1 MRNLHPCLLS
11 ATFLAR
17 SEGAPYGRVA
27 RSLMVKDLR
36 PETQRRRPATSRAG
50 SWLLAGS
57 SALLVVSLMFPWFG
71 GRLSITYV
79 QYYGYELG
87 FATFCTVVLAA
98 VIGIAAWCS
107 RFRRGSVLVLLSLG
121 ASAFVALLAG
131 LSVALSSTLTRFAA
145 AVGLGAFVSVRVR
158 PGLVVLLL
166 GGLIGMIGS
175 TMLLVRRLM
184 PRMTS
189 IKRPSPPHDLVHEES
204 WFEEEDEYEWI
215 PSGTRASHSSILDDE
230 DW

>member
-1 MRNLHPCLLS
+1 
-11 ATFLAR
+11 
-17 SEGAPYGRVA
+17 
-27 RSLMVKDLR
+27 MVKNLR
-36 PETQRRRPATSRAG
+36 PETQRHRPATSPAG

-57 SALLVVSLMFPWFG
+57 SALLVVSLMLPWFG

-87 FATFCTVVLAA
+87 FAAFCTVVLAA

-121 ASAFVALLAG
+121 ASTLAALLAG
-131 LSVALSSTLTRFAA
+131 LSVTLSSTLTRFAA
-145 AVGLGAFVSVRVR
+145 AVGLGSFVSVRVR

-166 GGLIGMIGS
+166 GGLLGIVGS
-175 TMLLVRRLM
+175 TLLLAQRSMNRM
-184 PRMTS
+184 PS
-189 IKRPSPPHDLVHEES
+189 IKRSSLPDELVHEES
-204 WFEEEDEYEWI
+204 WFEEEDEFEWI